1 MTTSARQPQGSATT
15 PPETDTSMLT
25 APASAT
31 ARRRPVAWTKLAW
44 VTWRQHRLMLAGV
57 AALLGAFSL
66 YMLIYGLKIHSAWA
80 RYVSCHPASSGA
92 CQQLRDAFENYWG
105 GSRGSVI
112 TSGGAQEISVLLLVV
127 PVLIGVFAG
136 APLLAR
142 ELETGTFRFAWTQG
156 AGRLRWTITKLV
168 LLAVVLTAAA
178 GAFSLLFS
186 WYYQPFLADGRT
198 YEFLPILFDLRGV
211 DFAAWTL
218 IAFAISAFAGAVIR
232 RTVPAMAASLAAWTV
247 LIVVTML
254 ALRPHYEAPLT
265 SKGSGPAGSA
275 WVLNAIIS
283 SPGGNGVSPPKGN
296 SGFVNPLHG
305 VFSYQPQSR
314 FWTFQFI
321 EGSWLLVLAL
331 LLGAATIWLVRRRA
345 Q

>member
-1 MTTSARQPQGSATT
+1 MTTSDRRPAGSVTSPARNT
-15 PPETDTSMLT
+15 PTLT
-25 APASAT
+25 APAPAT
-31 ARRRPVAWTKLAW
+31 ARRRPVPWTRLAW

-66 YMLIYGLKIHSAWA
+66 YMLIYGLRIHSAWA
-80 RYVSCHPASSGA
+80 RYVGCHPASSGA
-92 CQQLRDAFENYWG
+92 CQQLRVAFENYWG
-105 GSRGSVI
+105 GSRGSVV

-156 AGRLRWTITKLV
+156 AGRLRWTIAKLV

-178 GAFSLLFS
+178 GAFSVLFS
-186 WYYQPFLADGRT
+186 WYYQPFLADGKT

-218 IAFAISAFAGAVIR
+218 IAFAISAFAGAAIR
-232 RTVPAMAASLAAWTV
+232 RVVPAMAASLAAWTV

-265 SKGSGPAGSA
+265 SKGTGPAGSA
-275 WVLNAIIS
+275 WVLS
-283 SPGGNGVSPPKGN
+283 SPGGDGVSSPNGHG
-296 SGFVNPLHG
+296 GFTILLHG